1 MKVKFEAKVS
11 AEDLCA
17 VAAVMRAASE
27 PSDDD
32 KPTLADLVGAI
43 AVATAAGMSEDDDDT
58 DDDDGA
64 CGCANC
70 ADDPACNCMGPVGDK
85 LNDDPGDDD
94 PDDDDADDDDDDTD
108 DEVSVS
114 IVITDV
120 KPDGTVSVSN
130 HAAGDY
136 QAELPDGTLRTVKL
150 IFAE

>member
-11 AEDLCA
+11 AEDLFA
-17 VAAVMRAASE
+17 VAAVLRAASE
-27 PSDDD
+27 SSDDD
-32 KPTLADLVGAI
+32 KSTLADLVGAI
-43 AVATAAGMSEDDDDT
+43 AVAAVAGMSEDDDNT
-58 DDDDGA
+58 DDGEE
-64 CGCANC
+64 GCDCENC
-70 ADDPACNCMGPVGDK
+70 ADSPACNCMGPVDDK
-85 LNDDPGDDD
+85 FGDDEF
-94 PDDDDADDDDDDTD
+94 DDDADDDDDDDTD

>member
-11 AEDLCA
+11 AEDLFA
-17 VAAVMRAASE
+17 VAAVLRAASE
-27 PSDDD
+27 SSDDD
-32 KPTLADLVGAI
+32 KSTLADLVGAI
-43 AVATAAGMSEDDDDT
+43 AVAAATGVPEDDDNA
-58 DDDDGA
+58 DDGEE
-64 CGCANC
+64 GCDCENC
-70 ADDPACNCMGPVGDK
+70 ADSPTCNCMGPVDDK
-85 LNDDPGDDD
+85 FGDDEFD
-94 PDDDDADDDDDDTD
+94 GDDDTD

-136 QAELPDGTLRTVKL
+136 QAELPDDTLRTVKL

>member
-27 PSDDD
+27 SSDDD

-43 AVATAAGMSEDDDDT
+43 AVAAAAGASEDDDNA
-58 DDDDGA
+58 DDGEE
-64 CGCANC
+64 GCDCKNY
-70 ADDPACNCMGPVGDK
+70 ADSPTCNCMGPVDDK
-85 LNDDPGDDD
+85 FGDDEFD
-94 PDDDDADDDDDDTD
+94 DDDDDADDDDDDTD

>member
-1 MKVKFEAKVS
+1 MKVKLEAKVS

-27 PSDDD
+27 SSDDD

-43 AVATAAGMSEDDDDT
+43 AVAATAGLSEDDDNT
-58 DDDDGA
+58 DDGEE
-64 CGCANC
+64 GCDCESC
-70 ADDPACNCMGPVGDK
+70 ADSPTCNCMGPVDDK
-85 LNDDPGDDD
+85 FGDDELD
-94 PDDDDADDDDDDTD
+94 GDDDTD

-120 KPDGTVSVSN
+120 KPDGTVSVGN

>member
-32 KPTLADLVGAI
+32 KSTLADLVGAI
-43 AVATAAGMSEDDDDT
+43 AVAAATGVSEDDDNA
-58 DDDDGA
+58 DDGEE
-64 CGCANC
+64 GCDCENC
-70 ADDPACNCMGPVGDK
+70 ADSPTCNCMGPVDDK
-85 LNDDPGDDD
+85 FGDDEF
-94 PDDDDADDDDDDTD
+94 DDDADDDDDDDTD

-130 HAAGDY
+130 HAAGNY

>member
-43 AVATAAGMSEDDDDT
+43 AVAAAAGMSEDDDNT
-58 DDDDGA
+58 DDGEECCD
-64 CGCANC
+64 CENC
-70 ADDPACNCMGPVGDK
+70 ADSPTCNCMGPVDDK
-85 LNDDPGDDD
+85 FGDDEFD
-94 PDDDDADDDDDDTD
+94 GDDDDADDDDDDTD

>member
-32 KPTLADLVGAI
+32 KTTLADLVGAI
-43 AVATAAGMSEDDDDT
+43 AVAAAAGMSEDDDNT
-58 DDDDGA
+58 DDGEE
-64 CGCANC
+64 GCDCENC
-70 ADDPACNCMGPVGDK
+70 ADSPTCNCMGPVDDK
-85 LNDDPGDDD
+85 FGDDEFD
-94 PDDDDADDDDDDTD
+94 GDDDDADDDDDDTD

>member
-43 AVATAAGMSEDDDDT
+43 AVAVAAGMSEDDDNT
-58 DDDDGA
+58 DDGEE
-64 CGCANC
+64 GCDCESC
-70 ADDPACNCMGPVGDK
+70 ADSPTCNCMGPVDDK
-85 LNDDPGDDD
+85 FGDDEF
-94 PDDDDADDDDDDTD
+94 DDDADDDDDDDAD
-108 DEVSVS
+108 DEVPVS

-130 HAAGDY
+130 HAAGNY

>member
-17 VAAVMRAASE
+17 VAAVLRAASE
-27 PSDDD
+27 SSDDG

-43 AVATAAGMSEDDDDT
+43 AVAVAAGMSEDDDNT
-58 DDDDGA
+58 DDGEEG
-64 CGCANC
+64 CGCENC
-70 ADDPACNCMGPVGDK
+70 ADSPACNCMGPVDDK
-85 LNDDPGDDD
+85 FGDDEF
-94 PDDDDADDDDDDTD
+94 DDDADDDDDDTD
-108 DEVSVS
+108 DEASVS

>member
-43 AVATAAGMSEDDDDT
+43 AVAAAAGMSEDDDNT
-58 DDDDGA
+58 DDGEE
-64 CGCANC
+64 GCDCENY
-70 ADDPACNCMGPVGDK
+70 ADSPTCNCMGPVDDK
-85 LNDDPGDDD
+85 FGDDEF
-94 PDDDDADDDDDDTD
+94 DDADDDTD
-108 DEVSVS
+108 DEASVS

>member
-11 AEDLCA
+11 AEDLFA
-17 VAAVMRAASE
+17 VAAVLRAASE
-27 PSDDD
+27 SSDDD
-32 KPTLADLVGAI
+32 KSTLADLVGAI
-43 AVATAAGMSEDDDDT
+43 AVAAATGVPEDDDNA
-58 DDDDGA
+58 DDGEE
-64 CGCANC
+64 GCDCENC
-70 ADDPACNCMGPVGDK
+70 ADSPTCNCMGPVDDK
-85 LNDDPGDDD
+85 FGDDEFD
-94 PDDDDADDDDDDTD
+94 GDDDTD

-136 QAELPDGTLRTVKL
+136 QAELSDGTLRTVKL